1 MPRKLPGIPVRLTDS
16 MITLCHLAGA
26 KHALEAP
33 EDAQEI
39 RDVLALLPPYV
50 GAAARRTGYKVF
62 MARARAKR
70 KKLPDPYPNASPNK
84 PAKSAMYRF
93 PPSQASALIK
103 LFRLAED
110 IPSSALESIASAL
123 GARATEIERLDP
135 ISLLGR
141 VATT

>member
-1 MPRKLPGIPVRLTDS
+1 MPRRLPGIPVKLTDS

-26 KHALEAP
+26 QHALETP

-39 RDVLALLPPYV
+39 RDVLALLPGYV
-50 GAAARRTGYKVF
+50 ARKDRAQAYKVF

-70 KKLPDPYPNASPNK
+70 KKLPDPYPNEGPGK

-93 PPSQASALIK
+93 PPSHASALIK

-110 IPSSALESIASAL
+110 IPGTALEAITGAL
-123 GARATEIERLDP
+123 GNRANDIERMDP
-135 ISLLGR
+135 VTLLGR
-141 VATT
+141 VGA